1 MYNAKY
7 SEYDTYDN
15 SGDTVDY
22 ENFDYGES
30 DTQDTDTNDTP
41 EYEYIDDAKQMLET
55 CDDVEID
62 GYVQFLRDMQQYPL
76 LSSNE
81 EAALF
86 KQLKETE
93 PGSKQYKIIKD
104 KLMESNLRLVMKIVN
119 DEFRYST
126 SVAMGTLDM
135 IQEGIF
141 GLNIAIDR
149 FDISRGFKFSTLATY
164 WIRQKIQRAIADH
177 GLNYHVSPSKHLK
190 MKRVMAIRNRL
201 ENELGRLPTIQELA
215 TESGVRATEVEELVH
230 IATPLFSTDMAYTKD
245 GEPATAGEQ
254 VVTIGTRVAD
264 ESTSH
269 IEDDFVYED
278 DKKRILDIANKC
290 LSGITYEIFSKR
302 HLQEIPETFES
313 LGKRLGYSRE
323 YVRRLDNKAMLAI
336 RYIYKYGHTP
346 PSRKRRSSKEDNQKE

>member
-55 CDDVEID
+55 CDDVEIE

-104 KLMESNLRLVMKIVN
+104 KLMGSNLRLVMKIVN

-177 GLNYHVSPSKHLK
+177 GLN
-190 MKRVMAIRNRL
+190 
-201 ENELGRLPTIQELA
+201 
-215 TESGVRATEVEELVH
+215 
-230 IATPLFSTDMAYTKD
+230 
-245 GEPATAGEQ
+245 
-254 VVTIGTRVAD
+254 
-264 ESTSH
+264 
-269 IEDDFVYED
+269 
-278 DKKRILDIANKC
+278 
-290 LSGITYEIFSKR
+290 
-302 HLQEIPETFES
+302 
-313 LGKRLGYSRE
+313 
-323 YVRRLDNKAMLAI
+323 
-336 RYIYKYGHTP
+336 
-346 PSRKRRSSKEDNQKE
+346 

>member
-104 KLMESNLRLVMKIVN
+104 KLMGSNLRLVMKIVN

-230 IATPLFSTDMAYTKD
+230 
-245 GEPATAGEQ
+245 
-254 VVTIGTRVAD
+254 
-264 ESTSH
+264 
-269 IEDDFVYED
+269 
-278 DKKRILDIANKC
+278 KRI
-290 LSGITYEIFSKR
+290 
-302 HLQEIPETFES
+302 
-313 LGKRLGYSRE
+313 
-323 YVRRLDNKAMLAI
+323 
-336 RYIYKYGHTP
+336 
-346 PSRKRRSSKEDNQKE
+346 